1 MNVRLVGCSHHK
13 SPLAVRERLA
23 FTPDGAE
30 EALNRLRSQFP
41 SAEAVVLSTCNRVE
55 IYTVVESPEDSPTS
69 REIAQFLAE
78 FHGLSFEELFDVLVQ
93 RSGGEAVTHL
103 FSVAAGLDSMVLGE
117 PQILSQV
124 KSAYEM
130 AQRRESTGPVT
141 HGVFQAAMK
150 AAKRV
155 ATETKLTNARVS
167 IPSVAIA
174 DFARQIFES
183 FEDKRVLVVG
193 AGEMAEETLR
203 YLRSEGARQFVVLNR
218 SHDRGK
224 KLANEFNAQLASWD
238 QLHQE
243 FASADLV
250 VTTTGAKQTILGK
263 DEFMAIENARY
274 QQPLFILDLA
284 VPRDVDPAVGEF
296 PGVYLY
302 SLDDLQA
309 TCKENMRKR
318 EKEIPAALAIVRHE
332 SDAFMADLNRRA
344 TGPIIKRLRE
354 GWQQPKDDEL
364 RRLLNRL
371 GDLDDASKS
380 EIAQSFDRLIN
391 KLLHPPLESI
401 RDESRHGIPHSLL
414 DALRK
419 LFQLKD

>member
-13 SPLAVRERLA
+13 SSIAVRERLA
-23 FTPDGAE
+23 FTADSAE
-30 EALNRLRSQFP
+30 AALDQLRAQFP

-55 IYTVVESPEDSPTS
+55 IYTVAETPDSSPTS

-78 FHGLSFEELFDVLVQ
+78 FHGLTFEELFDVLIQ

-124 KSAYEM
+124 KAAYEM
-130 AQRRESTGPVT
+130 SQRRDATGPVT
-141 HGVFQAAMK
+141 HGVFQSAMR

-155 ATETKLTNARVS
+155 ATETKLAKARVS

-183 FEDKRVLVVG
+183 FEDKRVLVIG

-203 YLRSEGARQFVVLNR
+203 YLRTEGARQFVVLNR
-218 SHDRGK
+218 HRERAE
-224 KLANEFNAQLASWD
+224 KLAAEFDAQVATWD
-238 QLHQE
+238 RLHE
-243 FASADLV
+243 ELVAADLV
-250 VTTTGAKQTILGK
+250 VSTTGAQEPILRK
-263 DEFMAIENARY
+263 DEFTAIENARY
-274 QQPLFILDLA
+274 QRPLFILDLA
-284 VPRDVDPAVGEF
+284 VPRDIDPAIGEF
-296 PGVYLY
+296 IGVYLY

-309 TCKENMRKR
+309 TCEENLRKR
-318 EKEIPAALAIVRHE
+318 EKEIPAALAIVREE

-354 GWQQPKDDEL
+354 GWQQPKDEEL
-364 RRLLNRL
+364 RRLMNRL
-371 GDLDDASKS
+371 PDLDDAAKA
-380 EIAQSFDRLIN
+380 EIAQAFDRLVN

-414 DALRK
+414 EAMRK

>member
-13 SPLAVRERLA
+13 SPVAVRERLA
-23 FTPDGAE
+23 FSAE
-30 EALNRLRSQFP
+30 AAEDALDRLRSQFP
-41 SAEAVVLSTCNRVE
+41 TTEAVVLSTCNRVE
-55 IYTVVESPEDSPTS
+55 IYTVVESPEASPTS

-93 RSGGEAVTHL
+93 RSGGDAVQHL

-124 KSAYEM
+124 KSAYEL
-130 AQRRESTGPVT
+130 AQRREAAGPVT
-141 HGVFQAAMK
+141 HGVFQSAMR

-155 ATETKLTNARVS
+155 ATETKLAKARVS

-183 FEDKRVLVVG
+183 FEDKRVLVIG

-203 YLRSEGARQFVVLNR
+203 YLRTEGAQQFVVLNR
-218 SHDRGK
+218 SHARGEN
-224 KLANEFNAQLASWD
+224 LAQEFDAELASWD
-238 QLHQE
+238 RLHEE
-243 FASADLV
+243 FIAADLV
-250 VTTTGAKQTILGK
+250 VSTTGAKEHILRQA
-263 DEFMAIENARY
+263 DFTAIENARY
-274 QQPLFILDLA
+274 QRPLFILDLA
-284 VPRDVDPAVGEF
+284 VPRDIDPAIGEF
-296 PGVYLY
+296 LGVYLY

-309 TCKENMRKR
+309 TCEENLRKR
-318 EKEIPAALAIVRHE
+318 EKEIPAALAIIRQE

-354 GWQQPKDDEL
+354 GWQEPKDEEL

-371 GDLDDASKS
+371 PDLNEAAKA
-380 EIAQSFDRLIN
+380 EIAQSFDRLVN

-414 DALRK
+414 EALRK